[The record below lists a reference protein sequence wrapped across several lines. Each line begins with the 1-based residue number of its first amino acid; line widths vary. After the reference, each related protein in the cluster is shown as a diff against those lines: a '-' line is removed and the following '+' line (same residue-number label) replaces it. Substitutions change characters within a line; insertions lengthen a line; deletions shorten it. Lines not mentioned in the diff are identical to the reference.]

1 MGIRKIVIMSFMLLS
16 ACGLSAQSVHNARL
30 YTVVDKVD
38 YTPKKQTVLGVIADV
53 LVTGQATTDNPEYV
67 SSVRAAIV
75 KGLSS
80 SHRMSV
86 IDGQTDA
93 SMGHVSPAYYVDAT
107 ISNMSTTTKTEV
119 VDEKKKTKRT
129 LYKTLIG
136 VTLHVKDAHSGEV
149 VASPQITVSDLD
161 MLWLESAAKSMNSS
175 LAKLAGSVCGYF
187 NRFAPLYANIVEG
200 ARDKNDKQ
208 KEVYID
214 LGEKDGVYSGLHFNV
229 YTVKTV
235 AGKEAKKQIGRLKIS
250 EVQGDDLSLC
260 KVQSGGKDIK
270 AAIDGGET
278 ISVRSSD

>member
-1 MGIRKIVIMSFMLLS
+1 MAFLLLS
-16 ACGLSAQSVHNARL
+16 VCVASAQSVHNARL
-30 YTVVDKVD
+30 YTIVDKVE
-38 YTPKKQTVLGVIADV
+38 YTPKKQSVLGVIADV
-53 LVTGQATTDNPEYV
+53 LVTGQATTDKPEYI
-67 SSVRAAIV
+67 SPVRAAIV

-86 IDGQTDA
+86 IDGQADA
-93 SMGHVSPAYYVDAT
+93 SMGNVSPAYYVDAT
-107 ISNMSTTTKTEV
+107 ISSVSTTTKTEI

-129 LYKTLIG
+129 LYKALIG
-136 VTLHVKDAHSGEV
+136 VTMHVKDAHSGEV
-149 VASPQITVSDLD
+149 VASPQVTVSDID
-161 MLWLESAAKSMNSS
+161 MSWVESAESAMNNS
-175 LAKLAGSVCGYF
+175 LAKLANRVCAYF
-187 NRFAPLYANIVEG
+187 NRFAPLYANIVDG

-235 AGKEAKKQIGRLKIS
+235 AGKEAKRQIGRLKIS

-260 KVQSGGKDIK
+260 KVQSGGKEIK

-278 ISVRSSD
+278 VSVRSSD